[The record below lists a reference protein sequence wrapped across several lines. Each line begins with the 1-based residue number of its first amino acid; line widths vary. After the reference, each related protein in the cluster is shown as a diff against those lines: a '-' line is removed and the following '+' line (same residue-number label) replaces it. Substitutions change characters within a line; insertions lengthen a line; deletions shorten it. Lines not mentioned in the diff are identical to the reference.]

1 MYYQPTP
8 ITWQNFHFLIMS
20 SPDNDQMKQC
30 IKVNKNKQNIPLTFL
45 LQDLKRLKVKLLV
58 RTCEKTYDETPIKEA
73 GIDIMVST

>member
-45 LQDLKRLKVKLLV
+45 L
-58 RTCEKTYDETPIKEA
+58 
-73 GIDIMVST
+73 